1 MLVINQGKV
10 LKMKVKIG
18 DVYIAEIKRVENYI
32 YNRFDRVT
40 HSFILPKKFVLIN
53 KKDKYFITPYG
64 VKVYNKSY
72 DTNAPGDLFIS
83 HRSPLSFIDKE
94 VPSKVSKKWLR
105 KLQEHLDKNNN
116 QYTV

>member
-1 MLVINQGKV
+1 
-10 LKMKVKIG
+10 MKYKIG
-18 DVYIAEIKRVENYI
+18 DIYIAEIKRVENYI

-53 KKDKYFITPYG
+53 KKDKYFVTPYG

-72 DTNAPGDLFIS
+72 DTDAPGDLFIH
-83 HRSPLSFIDKE
+83 HRAPLSFVDKE
-94 VPSKVSKKWLR
+94 MPNKVSKKWLR
-105 KLQEHLDKNNN
+105 KLQEQLDRNNN